1 MLALREDGCGV
12 MRIGIA
18 RGKACGRPASS
29 VSSTRPRSMENR
41 SYASLAMGMPSRQ
54 IRDRLKDRPTFVGA
68 LSDVSAGRFVPV
80 PGGVLVLDAES
91 GVAIGAV
98 GVSGDTSDKDEYVAI
113 AAINKQEGV
122 RASPS
127 APSPGWA
134 RSSLG
139 PH

>member
-1 MLALREDGCGV
+1 
-12 MRIGIA
+12 
-18 RGKACGRPASS
+18 
-29 VSSTRPRSMENR
+29 
-41 SYASLAMGMPSRQ
+41 MGMPSRQ